1 MSYIDELG
9 KKAKSA
15 AKNSAMLSQSLKN
28 DILAT
33 IAAMLENG
41 RDEIKKANELDITAA
56 HENNMAASMVDRL
69 TLTDARIDGMAEGVR
84 QVAALPDP
92 VGKILG
98 GNTLP
103 NGLTVIKK
111 SVPLG
116 VIGIIFE
123 SRPNVTVDAGCLC
136 LKAGNTVILRGG
148 SDAINSNKCLVGIM
162 RAAAEKHGVNPD
174 IVQLV
179 ENTSRDT
186 ATELMKANEYVDVL
200 IPRGG
205 GGLINAVI
213 KNATVP
219 VIQTGEGNCHV
230 YVDPGTGRLHHVYVD
245 RFADI
250 DMAVDIVD
258 NAKTQRPS
266 VCNAIENVLVH
277 KNIAE
282 GFLKK
287 LAERWNGNVTFV
299 GDEASSAYI
308 TLEKIADDEDYR
320 REFLDLKIAVKIV
333 DDIDEAIAHINRFG
347 TGHSECIV
355 TEYLRNAEK
364 FQREVD
370 AAAVYVNAST
380 RFTDGFEFGL
390 GAEIGISTQKLHVRG
405 PMGLEALTTFKYL
418 VNGNGQTRG

>member
-9 KKAKSA
+9 KKAKA
-15 AKNSAMLSQSLKN
+15 ASGEC
-28 DILAT
+28 AT
-33 IAAMLENG
+33 LT
-41 RDEIKKANELDITAA
+41 EIKKNEILKEISDLLLASKEEIIAENKKDIENA
-56 HENNMAASMVDRL
+56 HKNNMTQALIDRL
-69 TLTDARIDGMAEGVR
+69 TLTEARIDGMAEGVM
-84 QVAALPDP
+84 QVMALADP
-92 VGKILG
+92 VGKVLG
-98 GNTLP
+98 GGTLK
-103 NGLTVIKK
+103 NGLSIVKK

-123 SRPNVTVDAGCLC
+123 SRPNVTVDAGVLC

-162 RAAAEKHGVNPD
+162 RKAAEKHGVNPD

-179 ENTSRDT
+179 EDTSRET
-186 ATELMKANEYVDVL
+186 ATELMKANDYLDVL

-230 YVDPGTGRLHHVYVD
+230 YVD

-250 DMAVDIVD
+250 DAAVEIVD

-287 LAERWNGNVTFV
+287 LSAKWNGKVQFV
-299 GDEASSAYI
+299 GDSYSAEYI
-308 TLEKIADDEDYR
+308 TLEREATDEDYR
-320 REFLDLKIAVKIV
+320 REFLDYTIAVKIV

-347 TGHSECIV
+347 TKHSECIV
-355 TEYLRNAEK
+355 TEHLKNAEK
-364 FQREVD
+364 FQREID

-418 VNGNGQTRG
+418 INGNGQIRG